1 MTSRSDTCPP
11 GFQEVLA
18 ALEALKASEPEA
30 TDLRKVERIEVTI
43 PAEIRTSDGKPIAI
57 RLEWHCLF
65 GSKSLYQRWRLGE
78 VCEVA
83 GFCVDGAWGGGCE
96 YVETGPRCWGSWGQG
111 IR

>member
-43 PAEIRTSDGKPIAI
+43 PAEIRTSDENCP
-57 RLEWHCLF
+57 L
-65 GSKSLYQRWRLGE
+65 
-78 VCEVA
+78 VCHQTHSIDKGMDNAV
-83 GFCVDGAWGGGCE
+83 
-96 YVETGPRCWGSWGQG
+96 
-111 IR
+111 